1 MVESRT
7 ILFCILKLFK
17 TRVLISASNID
28 LNSSAVFASD
38 PFKTAILVV
47 VVICTCR
54 PFDCSLRFWGF
65 FFFVFFFPFFFFF
78 FFFFCPF
85 T

>member
-7 ILFCILKLFK
+7 ILFCILTLFK

-38 PFKTAILVV
+38 PFKTVILVV
-47 VVICTCR
+47 VVICR
-54 PFDCSLRFWGF
+54 PFDCSLRFF
-65 FFFVFFFPFFFFF
+65 FFFSVFFFR
-78 FFFFCPF
+78 FFFCPF